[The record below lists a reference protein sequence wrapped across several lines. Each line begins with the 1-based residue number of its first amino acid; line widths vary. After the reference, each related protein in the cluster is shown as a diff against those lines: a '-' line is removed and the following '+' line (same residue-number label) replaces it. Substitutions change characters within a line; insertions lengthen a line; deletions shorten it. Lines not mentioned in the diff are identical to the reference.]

1 MTSHQTLT
9 RVERACADLL
19 AAGSP
24 VTFTNVASHAAI
36 SRASLY
42 RDPALRAVVEE
53 HRHTSHEPR
62 TLSGLAAE
70 ITHLR
75 TAVEAIADRVK
86 DHEERLR
93 HLDPRKIR
101 KAN

>member
-1 MTSHQTLT
+1 MTSRQTLAS
-9 RVERACADLL
+9 VERACADLL

-24 VTFTNVASHAAI
+24 VTFTNVATQAAI
-36 SRASLY
+36 SRTTLY
-42 RDPALRAVVEE
+42 RDPALRAVVDE
-53 HRHTSHEPR
+53 HRNASNDPR

-75 TAVEAIADRVK
+75 TAVEVIAERVK
-86 DHEERLR
+86 DHEEQLR
-93 HLDPRKIR
+93 RIDTRGTR